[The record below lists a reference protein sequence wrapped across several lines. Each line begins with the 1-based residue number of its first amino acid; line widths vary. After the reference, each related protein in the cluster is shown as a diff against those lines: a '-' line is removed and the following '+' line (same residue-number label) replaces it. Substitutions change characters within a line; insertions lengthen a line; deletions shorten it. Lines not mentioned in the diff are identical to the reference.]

1 MEIIVTEA
9 KINSSPARE
18 LISELSAILKE
29 ISGDS
34 GSDNFQD
41 FDNRNPRNLFLLAN
55 YNSTPVGCVA
65 LREVDFETCELKRMY
80 ARHKGAGTRLL
91 EEFEARALLLGFN
104 RIILSTR
111 RLNVKAIAFYKR
123 NGFDEIEPYGVYKL
137 RSPEISICMAK
148 EI

>member
-9 KINSSPARE
+9 KINSPPALE

-29 ISGDS
+29 ISGDG
-34 GSDNFQD
+34 GSNSFQD
-41 FDNRNPRNLFLLAN
+41 FDQRNPRNLFLLAN
-55 YNSTPVGCVA
+55 YGSTSVGCVA
-65 LREVDFETCELKRMY
+65 LRDVDFETCELKRMY

-91 EEFEARALLLGFN
+91 EEFEGRALLLWFR

-111 RLNVKAIAFYKR
+111 RINTKAVVFYKR
-123 NGFDEIEPYGVYKL
+123 NGFEEIEPYGAYKE
-137 RSPEISICMAK
+137 RSPNISICMSK

>member
-9 KINSSPARE
+9 KINSPSARE
-18 LISELSAILKE
+18 LISELSALLKE

-41 FDNRNPRNLFLLAN
+41 FEQQNPRNLFLLAN

-80 ARHKGAGTRLL
+80 ARHKGVGKRLL

-111 RLNVKAIAFYKR
+111 CLNAKAIAFYKR
-123 NGFDEIEPYGVYKL
+123 NGFEEIEPYGVYKL
-137 RSPEISICMAK
+137 RTPEVSICMAK
-148 EI
+148 DI